1 MQLKITLLLLALVH
15 FSFCLTAQKNFVDSA
30 ITRSKIDAEGHLI
43 NKTSDKV
50 NAGIDN
56 IFNGNLFKKKNKPV
70 NQGTISSDKTSS
82 SQAEKGNTQI
92 IVTSTNYAYIS
103 NLSDALKSN
112 QQVTNVERTF
122 SNGTGTLKVAH
133 NCTPDQLLDD
143 LQKKAGDKFEVVEVS
158 EGKITLKMK

>member
-30 ITRSKIDAEGHLI
+30 ITRSTIDAEGHLI

-50 NAGIDN
+50 NAGI
-56 IFNGNLFKKKNKPV
+56 
-70 NQGTISSDKTSS
+70 DKTSS

-122 SNGTGTLKVAH
+122 SNGT
-133 NCTPDQLLDD
+133 
-143 LQKKAGDKFEVVEVS
+143 
-158 EGKITLKMK
+158 